1 MVEIFEESPDKFAR
15 FTCDCLMH
23 VLDISCYKYGEE
35 GKEVP
40 WIEITCL
47 PLDHE
52 DNKFWDRVKLSVL
65 YLIGKNK
72 DKHAFWNFILRRKDV
87 KEFKK
92 FVASLPEEK
101 TAFDEM
107 IEFQAKQFNV
117 PNVPDGIKE

>member
-1 MVEIFEESPDKFAR
+1 
-15 FTCDCLMH
+15 
-23 VLDISCYKYGEE
+23 
-35 GKEVP
+35 
-40 WIEITCL
+40 
-47 PLDHE
+47 
-52 DNKFWDRVKLSVL
+52 VKLSVL

-92 FVASLPEEK
+92 FVASLPEGK

-117 PNVPDGIKE
+117 LNVPNVPDGIKE